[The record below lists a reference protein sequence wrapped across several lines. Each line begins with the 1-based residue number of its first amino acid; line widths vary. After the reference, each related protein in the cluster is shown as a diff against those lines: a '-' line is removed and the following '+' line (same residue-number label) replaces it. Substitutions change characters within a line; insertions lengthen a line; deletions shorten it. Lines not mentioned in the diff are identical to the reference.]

1 MYWIS
6 EWSTLGMPADT
17 PRLKPETRKLR
28 IACVELAVMVGVE
41 DIAQGLQIAGRVPSR
56 FVYAKI
62 GNVSNLS
69 RSTAALS

>member
-1 MYWIS
+1 
-6 EWSTLGMPADT
+6 
-17 PRLKPETRKLR
+17 
-28 IACVELAVMVGVE
+28 MVGVE
-41 DIAQGLQIAGRVPSR
+41 DIAHGLQIAGRVPSR